1 MIHMNYKDKMNE
13 IRTSKDISQKEIAKV
28 LAISPFTYSH
38 YETQDAIIP
47 IKHLNTF
54 CNYFD
59 VSIDYFFNL
68 TDKIKYSPSNKEINL
83 TLSGKRLKE
92 IRKENKLTQEKLS
105 KILNVARTIITEYEK
120 GNFPIATHSLYT
132 ICKKYN
138 ISADYLLGKIDNPKT
153 TN

>member
-1 MIHMNYKDKMNE
+1 MNYKDKMNE

-92 IRKENKLTQEKLS
+92 ILS
-105 KILNVARTIITEYEK
+105 PDSIVCRIYSDVFGIICSTEGNIKTII
-120 GNFPIATHSLYT
+120 
-132 ICKKYN
+132 
-138 ISADYLLGKIDNPKT
+138 DKIIKIFS
-153 TN
+153 